1 MKKFIAK
8 LFLSVMLVVLLSVQ
22 AFAADVNVTV
32 DGTSVEFADAKPF
45 ISKEGR
51 TMLPL
56 RAVGDALGCEIGW
69 DGNYK
74 IVRILGPV
82 YTTEY
87 ANDANENMNEYMES
101 MMYLQPISNG
111 LSWEFLVKYAQGSES
126 FTNLLPREG
135 GGGGF
140 FYEMDTAPVI
150 ENGRTY
156 LPIRAIAELCGYNV
170 NWNRESQT
178 VVITSTDKFGSC
190 YLEKS
195 SDDKEDAYY
204 NAFFPNG
211 QYADEINMSFK

>member
-8 LFLSVMLVVLLSVQ
+8 IFLPAMLVGLLSVPV
-22 AFAADVNVTV
+22 FAADVNVTV
-32 DGTSVEFADAKPF
+32 DGKTVEFADAKPF
-45 ISKEGR
+45 ISQEGR

-56 RAVGDALGCEIGW
+56 RTVGDALGCEIGW
-69 DGNYK
+69 DANYK
-74 IVRILGPV
+74 IVRVLGPV

-87 ANDANENMNEYMES
+87 ASEANGNMNEYMES
-101 MMYLQPISNG
+101 MMYLQPNSTG
-111 LSWEFLVKYAQGSES
+111 LSWEFLAKYAQGTES
-126 FTNLLPREG
+126 FTDLLPREG

-170 NWNRESQT
+170 DWNSEAQT

-190 YLEKS
+190 YLEKA
-195 SDDKEDAYY
+195 SDDKEDEYY

-211 QYADEINMSFK
+211 QYADEANMNFK